1 MVKYSVKERRNEKE
15 REDTKGKWYSRRN
28 FMDKRKTIEN
38 GVLLRHIIDNDLK
51 HIWRLIF
58 VLVGLIAGLY
68 AKTFIG
74 GKDGGNKTDKK

>member
-1 MVKYSVKERRNEKE
+1 MKKSEKILQE
-15 REDTKGKWYSRRN
+15 NGIQEGISWT
-28 FMDKRKTIEN
+28 KRKTIEN

-74 GKDGGNKTDKK
+74 G

>member
-1 MVKYSVKERRNEKE
+1 MKKSEKILKENGIQEGIPW
-15 REDTKGKWYSRRN
+15 T
-28 FMDKRKTIEN
+28 KRKAIEN

-74 GKDGGNKTDKK
+74 G